1 MSHHLG
7 KSVFVTGSASGIGQG
22 IVERFL
28 ADGAQV
34 TGFDLAT
41 GDLDHPNFV
50 TTTGDAT
57 DPAAVTT
64 AIDAHV
70 ARHGGLDIAVC
81 NAGVIRVT
89 PFTEMSFDE
98 WKHVTSVNLDG
109 VFLTA
114 QAAAKAMIAAG
125 RGGVLITAASG
136 AGRRG
141 VPNLAH
147 YCASKAAIINLTQTL
162 AIELAPHGIRAN
174 SYVPGHIQTSFWGG
188 IADGFAQIT
197 GQTPEAV
204 VEGFRATVPWGRFG
218 TPEDVAAAVSWL
230 ATSEAEYISGQAIAM
245 NGAEFPY

>member
-1 MSHHLG
+1 
-7 KSVFVTGSASGIGQG
+7 
-22 IVERFL
+22 VERFL

-41 GDLDHPNFV
+41 RDLDHPNFV
-50 TTTGDAT
+50 ATTGDAT

-162 AIELAPHGIRAN
+162 AVELAPHGIRAN
-174 SYVPGHIQTSFWGG
+174 SYVPGHIQTPFWGG

-197 GQTPEAV
+197 GQSPEAV

-230 ATSEAEYISGQAIAM
+230 ATPEAEYISGQAIAM